1 MIETLSI
8 LGGIAIVHLLAISS
22 PGPTFIVVT
31 RYAAAGDRTS
41 GLLVALGVCLA
52 TLTWASFAAA
62 GLGALVAKYPT
73 GYAVLQYAGAA
84 YLIWLGAKLLWGFFK
99 PGAAADST
107 GGGEPGRPAG
117 GWNAV
122 AAGFLTNIS
131 NPKVIAYYT
140 SLFGV
145 MAPANP
151 SQGLF
156 LAIVATVLLVSLLWW
171 TGVALFFSIPAV
183 HRAFLRVRRYLDAAM
198 GGLLVAIGVRL
209 VALR

>member
-1 MIETLSI
+1 MIETLSV
-8 LGGIAIVHLLAISS
+8 LAGIAVVHLLAISS

-31 RYAAAGDRTS
+31 RYAAAGDRTA
-41 GLLVALGVCLA
+41 GLLVVLGVCLA

-73 GYAVLQYAGAA
+73 GYAALQYAGAA
-84 YLIWLGAKLLWGFFK
+84 YLIWLGAKLLWGFFN
-99 PGAAADST
+99 PGDGADGPRAPSD
-107 GGGEPGRPAG
+107 RPAG
-117 GWNAV
+117 GWTAV

-156 LAIVATVLLVSLLWW
+156 LAIVATVLLVSGLWW
-171 TGVALFFSIPAV
+171 SGVALFFSIPAV
-183 HRAFLRVRRYLDAAM
+183 HRGFLRIRRRLDALM
-198 GGLLVAIGVRL
+198 GGLLVVIGLRL
-209 VALR
+209 LALR